1 MKREHLYVTRKHP
14 CVWLMVL
21 CMAAS
26 VVATLLTVQGTIS
39 TRLGIWCGIVL
50 PCVAATLFTLIAICA
65 GGEMLYRTAVPV
77 WIWGVCL
84 AIQSEDVIVWIAC
97 LLFCFCY
104 THIISG
110 KAKKVWLLP
119 LCVAAFGGCLYLQSL
134 SDALFAA
141 GMILLW
147 SSIKVHTD
155 GKWHPTWGDRIDGRR
170 VRTAQVM
177 EQITAYFMPNRTG
190 ANNLFSDSVEITELE
205 RYIRRKRKEGLTGF
219 GITHAV
225 LAAYVRTV
233 AKYPALNRF
242 IAGQRIYSRGEDIAV
257 CMTVKKELTAEAPD
271 SLIKVHL
278 HPSDTAAEVYRKF
291 NEKVEEAKNEMETT
305 ADATV
310 AGFMAIPRLVLKF
323 AIWLLKCL
331 DYFGLVPKFLLEVSP
346 FHGSVY
352 FTNVGSLGIKPV
364 FHHLYDFG
372 TVPAFCAFGR
382 KRRAEEI
389 KDGEIVE
396 RKYLDLTFNLDERI
410 CDGFYYASVIKYF
423 LRLLSHPD
431 VLDNP
436 PETVESDI
444 P

>member
-50 PCVAATLFTLIAICA
+50 PCVAAILFALIAVCA

-77 WIWGVCL
+77 WIWGICL
-84 AIQSEDVIVWIAC
+84 AIQSGKVIVWIVC
-97 LLFCFCY
+97 LLFCFGY

-177 EQITAYFMPNRTG
+177 
-190 ANNLFSDSVEITELE
+190 
-205 RYIRRKRKEGLTGF
+205 
-219 GITHAV
+219 
-225 LAAYVRTV
+225 
-233 AKYPALNRF
+233 
-242 IAGQRIYSRGEDIAV
+242 
-257 CMTVKKELTAEAPD
+257 
-271 SLIKVHL
+271 
-278 HPSDTAAEVYRKF
+278 
-291 NEKVEEAKNEMETT
+291 
-305 ADATV
+305 
-310 AGFMAIPRLVLKF
+310 
-323 AIWLLKCL
+323 
-331 DYFGLVPKFLLEVSP
+331 
-346 FHGSVY
+346 
-352 FTNVGSLGIKPV
+352 
-364 FHHLYDFG
+364 
-372 TVPAFCAFGR
+372 
-382 KRRAEEI
+382 
-389 KDGEIVE
+389 
-396 RKYLDLTFNLDERI
+396 
-410 CDGFYYASVIKYF
+410 
-423 LRLLSHPD
+423 
-431 VLDNP
+431 
-436 PETVESDI
+436 
-444 P
+444 